1 METANTFGGPE
12 PLSVRKACSILQS
25 LGVDA
30 HPMHVVLGLEPNA
43 GEDGTMIDDN
53 DDNEEDRDKE
63 VDLQPVLVTFEG
75 SARGLHFDG

>member
-1 METANTFGGPE
+1 
-12 PLSVRKACSILQS
+12 
-25 LGVDA
+25 
-30 HPMHVVLGLEPNA
+30 MHVVLGLEPNA
-43 GEDGTMIDDN
+43 REDGTMIDDN